1 MKALILAAGLGTR
14 LRPVTNSIP
23 KALVVSGGKTLLQHA
38 IEHLKKN
45 GIREIIINVHHF
57 PDQIID
63 FLNRHQNFDVEI
75 AVSDESGQ
83 LLDTGGGLRKAG
95 WFFAGHEPFVV
106 RNVDIISDIDLRNM
120 EDFHN
125 HFEALATLAVRNRKT
140 SRYLIFDEN
149 HLLCGWKN
157 VSTGQTILPRTS
169 GNQFHDYAF
178 SGIQIMKPEIFS
190 KITEE
195 GKFTIINL
203 YLRLCADERILGYL
217 EMDSKWKDAGKR

>member
-45 GIREIIINVHHF
+45 GIREIIINIHHF

-75 AVSDESGQ
+75 TVSDESDK

-95 WFFAGHEPFVV
+95 WFFARHESFVV
-106 RNVDIISDIDLRNM
+106 RNVDIISDIDLRKM

-125 HFEALATLAVRNRKT
+125 HLEALATLAVRNRKT

-149 HLLCGWKN
+149 HLLRGWKN

-178 SGIQIMKPEIFS
+178 SGIQNMKPEIFS

-195 GKFTIINL
+195 GKFTLINL